1 MNRPHYILGL
11 CMLCALPVVVAAQD
25 TPAEQAE
32 EIGRR
37 LVSAS
42 QEVGRLLRT
51 VSDRESGEAVA
62 SQLKSK
68 MEYLRK
74 TTEQLSRL
82 PLRSPEDARALE
94 RSMRDLMHITQ
105 GYMPVVQRLQEVN
118 AYGSDGLMAVFQFY
132 RMGQSDSQNSAQQEE
147 NPLVRAS
154 HDWCDSVDDMLYTL
168 RRVQDAQ
175 TAAAAAPELPALI
188 SRVEE
193 RAVVVKAQR
202 SGLSRQQMESEW
214 IPTERMNRLR
224 EELRRELRRIL
235 EKDAYGE
242 TWLREQ
248 LESCAKGA

>member
-1 MNRPHYILGL
+1 
-11 CMLCALPVVVAAQD
+11 MLCALPVVVAAQD
-25 TPAEQAE
+25 TPAAQAE

-51 VSDRESGEAVA
+51 VSDRESGEAA
-62 SQLKSK
+62 AAQLKSK
-68 MEYLRK
+68 MEYLRE

-132 RMGQSDSQNSAQQEE
+132 RMGQPDSLSSAPQEE

-154 HDWCDSVDDMLYTL
+154 HDWCDSVEDMLYAL
-168 RRVQDAQ
+168 RRVQDAPSAS
-175 TAAAAAPELPALI
+175 AAAAELPALI

-193 RAVVVKAQR
+193 RAASVQSQR
-202 SGLSRQQMESEW
+202 AALSPQQTESEW
-214 IPTERMNRLR
+214 IPTERINRLR
-224 EELRRELRRIL
+224 EELSQEIRRIL
-235 EKDAYGE
+235 GMNAYGD
-242 TWLREQ
+242 TRVREL